1 MGKAP
6 IIPLAPGVY
15 RIPTLGDF
23 INSFAFVNNDESV
36 TLVDCGV
43 KRAPVKI
50 VRALAAIGKTPTD
63 VTRIVLTHAHNDHAG
78 GAARMLQ
85 QSRVDGVMVHAD
97 DAEFISTGVGAP
109 RDESVRLGA
118 MFSRMPGGG
127 FEPVP
132 VNEHLFDGSTI
143 DVAGG
148 IRVLHTPGHTPGHIS
163 LLHEPTGV
171 LITGDAI
178 WNMRSRM
185 TWPIAAFCTSAA
197 LNQQAAAVLG
207 DVDYSIAAFTHGP
220 HIGVNARE
228 AVRGFLSRASQDR
241 VR

>member
-1 MGKAP
+1 MGRAP

-23 INSFAFVNNDESV
+23 INSFAFVDDDESV

-43 KRAPVKI
+43 KRAPAKI
-50 VRALAAIGKTPTD
+50 VSALEAIGKTPAD

-78 GAARMLQ
+78 GAAQMVQR
-85 QSRVDGVMVHAD
+85 SSVDGVMVHAD
-97 DAEFISTGVGAP
+97 DAEFISSGIGAP
-109 RDESVRLGA
+109 RDESVRFGA

-127 FEPVP
+127 FAPVD
-132 VNEHLFDGSTI
+132 VNEHLHDGFII

-148 IRVLHTPGHTPGHIS
+148 IRVVHTPGHTPGHIS
-163 LLHEPTGV
+163 LLHEPTSV

-185 TWPIAAFCTSAA
+185 SWPIAAFCTSAA
-197 LNQQAAAVLG
+197 LNQKTAYVLG
-207 DVDYSIAAFTHGP
+207 ELDYSVAAFTHGP
-220 HIGVNARE
+220 QISIDARE
-228 AVRGFLSRASQDR
+228 AVRGFLNGSSRN
-241 VR
+241 

>member
-1 MGKAP
+1 MSKAP
-6 IIPLAPGVY
+6 IIPLAPNVY

-23 INSFAFVNNDESV
+23 INSFAFVNDDESI
-36 TLVDCGV
+36 TLIDCGV
-43 KRAPVKI
+43 KRAPAKI
-50 VRALAAIGKTPTD
+50 VRALDAIGKAPGD

-78 GAARMLQ
+78 GAAHMLQ
-85 QSRVDGVMVHAD
+85 KSGVDGVVVHAD
-97 DAEFISTGVGAP
+97 DADFINTGVGAP
-109 RDESVRLGA
+109 RDDSVRFGS
-118 MFSRMPGGG
+118 MFSRIPGGG

-132 VNEHLFDGSTI
+132 VNEYLHDGSII
-143 DVAGG
+143 DCAGG

-185 TWPIAAFCTSAA
+185 TWPIAAFCTSAS
-197 LNQQAAAVLG
+197 LNRQTAAVLG

-228 AVRGFLSRASQDR
+228 AVRGFLHHASQS
-241 VR
+241 